1 VINIA
6 VNSEKV
12 TRRRVHDD
20 EVNSEEESEKKM
32 RKKPDSSAKKPDSND
47 KKVLSNPTGDAKSNV
62 MTQNRYDALSDHED
76 TDLAENEDPHMEE
89 DILSSEEVE
98 VNDEKPPPIVLHG
111 KYEYKKLLAFCKEG
125 TTQDVC
131 LKFTKNNTIIITQS
145 VQDFNILKE
154 GLKTSKKTQWHTY
167 ATKGERTHG
176 FVIYGL
182 DNSPAEADVKQDL
195 EEKGINCKYVY
206 KMKNTNSPLYVVITD
221 NKTTLRDLE
230 SKAKTVEFVIVKW
243 KKLINSRKIIQCH
256 KCQVWGHA
264 ASNCHANPKCLKC
277 AKDHLTSDCT
287 LKKEVPEDQKLLK
300 CANCGQGHL
309 ANSTSCDVYLA
320 RKSHVEKI
328 RASAAAKRPKQNAN
342 FVPAPIPVTNPWT
355 AHRNNT
361 DQNRNPAAAHMSA
374 LRSKLSEEVATQ
386 STSPGPATTNSFVD
400 QETIDDMHI
409 FLQIRDEIKK
419 LKQKIDF
426 KKLLESLKSLNDKIT
441 LVSSQTEIVSA
452 LLNIEDSPSII

>member
-1 VINIA
+1 
-6 VNSEKV
+6 
-12 TRRRVHDD
+12 
-20 EVNSEEESEKKM
+20 
-32 RKKPDSSAKKPDSND
+32 
-47 KKVLSNPTGDAKSNV
+47 
-62 MTQNRYDALSDHED
+62 
-76 TDLAENEDPHMEE
+76 MEE
-89 DILSSEEVE
+89 DILSNEEVE

-111 KYEYKKLLAFCKEG
+111 KYEYKKLLVFCKEG

-230 SKAKTVEFVIVKW
+230 SKAKTVEYVIVKW

-256 KCQVWGHA
+256 KCQ
-264 ASNCHANPKCLKC
+264 
-277 AKDHLTSDCT
+277 
-287 LKKEVPEDQKLLK
+287 
-300 CANCGQGHL
+300 
-309 ANSTSCDVYLA
+309 
-320 RKSHVEKI
+320 
-328 RASAAAKRPKQNAN
+328 QNAN

-374 LRSKLSEEVATQ
+374 LRSKLSEE
-386 STSPGPATTNSFVD
+386 
-400 QETIDDMHI
+400 I
-409 FLQIRDEIKK
+409 FLEKYKPHILVITETK
-419 LKQKIDF
+419 LIN
-426 KKLLESLKSLNDKIT
+426 SDKIT
-441 LVSSQTEIVSA
+441 FRNYTLTRQDRNNNKNTRGGGVLIAVRKGVPYTSKKTPNTSLETAAIQLADNGPAIVGAYNPPYNYFKVSELSKILAISNKTILA
-452 LLNIEDSPSII
+452 GDLNAKNTVWNCNSNETNGITLEKYLNSSGTSINFPNEPTHTPLNGTNPTTIDIFLAKTFKIIPGQEP

>member
-1 VINIA
+1 
-6 VNSEKV
+6 
-12 TRRRVHDD
+12 
-20 EVNSEEESEKKM
+20 M

-125 TTQDVC
+125 TTHDVC

-309 ANSTSCDVYLA
+309 ANSTSCDL
-320 RKSHVEKI
+320 
-328 RASAAAKRPKQNAN
+328 PN
-342 FVPAPIPVTNPWT
+342 VPSKTRT
-355 AHRNNT
+355 SFRHQFLSLTRG
-361 DQNRNPAAAHMSA
+361 
-374 LRSKLSEEVATQ
+374 LRT
-386 STSPGPATTNSFVD
+386 GTTL
-400 QETIDDMHI
+400 T
-409 FLQIRDEIKK
+409 R
-419 LKQKIDF
+419 
-426 KKLLESLKSLNDKIT
+426 
-441 LVSSQTEIVSA
+441 TEI
-452 LLNIEDSPSII
+452 PPRPT